1 MKSIVKLPRKLL
13 SILLALT
20 IVMSGVLVSGNV
32 VFAEGE
38 KVDISISVNDTAE
51 EPLEDVKVTIYSDSS
66 MDSSFKLDST
76 KTDENGKVSFSL
88 DEIDVYYY
96 LVEADDMKSVSG
108 SLIKTSPEATI
119 TMNYVVDCHTCNGT
133 GKVECTTCNGTG
145 KQTDVDSCIECAGTG
160 KVDSEVTCETCNGT
174 GTVFDSETSS
184 NIICEN
190 CSGTGKATE
199 KIDCIKCAGTGNIE
213 TEVDCSTCSG
223 TKRIDCSDCE
233 GTGKHEA
240 YDDFEF
246 KFKVNPSLKYRDSVD
261 NPVTVTKSQG
271 KITYSSDNSNITV
284 DTNGKISGNMHATVG
299 DTATITAKIA
309 FDKTN
314 GYAPKTATCTV
325 EVVKQDFAA
334 DINPN
339 NLTYNGTNQ
348 SLVTIENASEYQSI
362 TYSGENVSED
372 GKAKDAGTYSVKVSV
387 IKDGNY
393 KTYSTTVDVTIAKAE
408 LTVNPVVG
416 QTKEYGDVPN
426 IDYEIEGGFN
436 DEVTKHCFTGGFTYE
451 GYGTEEGDTAG
462 DNLIVPTSNFGLDK
476 SVEINK
482 NYTLPSANIN
492 PNHTTIKVNDIQE
505 GVPVSLPEGYYL
517 NEKTNEIWYN
527 NSYFTG
533 ETKAVVINA
542 PEGYQISKTKN
553 YGDFNDSV
561 SFSAERDCQEIKL
574 YLREVIVDTSSNW
587 DVISKLIDWGAYQF
601 DKAFGKTTYTI
612 VKFGIDKTLP
622 TMDKVTFDTKNDNL
636 FASIGRTLSF
646 GTFFNKQIVA
656 EVESSDDR
664 SGVDKVV
671 VKYDAI
677 DDGFIYS
684 SKNNRDF
691 VITSDDT
698 VQGRF
703 FVRVTD
709 NAGNNNS
716 EENSLATATN
726 SNIADSDSPVIMIEN
741 HAPKITNIETIPE
754 DRDSVYTVNGNK
766 VFSGDVS
773 FNFSLSDTE
782 SSLFYTEIS
791 VNGKKLDEYQYF
803 YGDEIE
809 EKQNASYEV
818 NTSDFEALE
827 DNGEYTIEV
836 HYSDA
841 AGNDAKATETI
852 YVDRH
857 APIVKSFEISGIV
870 GTKDDNKIPHNVEAT
885 SYGFYF
891 LSSANVDVIFGDYA
905 EKNEYLSGIK
915 SVMIYLV
922 DKDNGNIYEITSDG
936 EMRQVE
942 AISDVTAIPASKL
955 KNVKDDINDIKKF
968 SFTVD
973 KDFKGQIY
981 AKAYDNVENDLTNN
995 AAPNKADDIIGESLS
1010 FDSNGYQKP
1019 NGSIIESVEKHE
1031 SQDNP
1036 HIVIEPITKV
1046 VGKDNAGRDLYS
1058 SDVDVEVTVADTY
1071 SGIKAVKLS
1080 VSADYDIGKNYSHLL
1095 TIGTDA
1101 NSENAIVYSGDENE
1115 NDWNIDSTDQ
1125 NIATIISNT
1134 IKVSNDSNDIIIT
1147 VELTDRAGNTSVE
1160 SINFSIDRTKPI
1172 ITVKYD
1178 NNSVQ
1183 NGKYYQDSRTAT
1195 ITIKELNFTEEH
1207 VEKSVYR
1214 ISDENVAI
1222 TEILDGKN
1230 QNVEPTFTKSEL
1242 KTVTSEDGV
1251 ITAYYEY
1258 TKKIICSIQGDYLL
1272 TLTATDNA
1280 LNKADYNRKD
1290 EFSVDTQTPY
1300 IEVKFDP
1307 EEDSTATTGYFSN
1320 QRKATITV
1328 TDRYFDTSKTSI
1340 VIKADDNGKTIDVPS
1355 PTKWSDQ
1362 TADYKQSCEVTF
1374 KVDGTYS
1381 FTVDSTDLSGKEAT
1395 QYKVGDFTIDNTDP
1409 TIKVYINKE
1418 EVKNND
1424 KLAFIDEVVPQVV
1437 VEDTNF
1443 SAADTK
1449 VTLVATIP
1457 KEETNLDNQQT
1468 PISKDS
1474 EKKRENGMTYD
1485 YKNFDD
1491 EDGKSRKYDNIYTL
1505 TVETKDKAGRKIEP
1519 VTIQFSVN
1527 RFGSNYIDYE
1537 TVVGKYFSSA
1547 PVIQVTEVTVNPL
1560 NLDDEETFVEVVSN
1574 SGETQHLKSKDVIIQ
1589 TLEAGEKNW
1598 YEYHYAIP
1606 SKCFGVDD
1614 FYNIKFSSV
1623 DTAKR
1628 HSTNVNS
1635 EINDDE
1641 IYFTVDTT
1649 KPYYEVTNYKENDD
1663 SVHEDNFVL
1672 NLKLL
1677 DDTSGIQRYEVK
1689 FDGEVYETV
1698 NKEKGFDNT
1707 VELNIPIKGAEKL
1720 ADASGRLL
1728 EITVYDAAE
1737 NNISGEKFSVR
1748 ISTNFW
1754 VNALA
1759 KLQDFYHNTPAF
1771 WGTVAGVFVVTS
1783 GLIWFVIAKKRKNN
1797 SNTSE

>member
-1 MKSIVKLPRKLL
+1 MKRIVKLPRKLL
-13 SILLALT
+13 SIFLALT
-20 IVMSGVLVSGNV
+20 LVMSSVLISGNV

-38 KVDISISVNDTAE
+38 KVDVSISVNDTAE

-66 MDSSFKLDST
+66 MDSSFKLDSY
-76 KTDENGKVSFSL
+76 KTDEYGKVSFSL
-88 DEIDVYYY
+88 DEIDIYYY

-108 SLIKTSPEATI
+108 SLTKTSPEATI

-133 GKVECTTCNGTG
+133 GKVECTTCHGTG
-145 KQTDVDSCIECAGTG
+145 KQTDAVSCINCAGTG
-160 KVDSEVTCETCNGT
+160 KVDSEVECDICNGT
-174 GTVFDSETSS
+174 GTVYDSETSTD
-184 NIICEN
+184 ITCEN
-190 CSGTGKATE
+190 CSGTGKVLE
-199 KIDCIKCAGTGNIE
+199 KVDCSTCDGKGNIE
-213 TEVDCSTCSG
+213 TEVNCSTCNG
-223 TKRIDCSDCE
+223 TKKIDCSDCE

-246 KFKVNPSLKYRDSVD
+246 KFNINPSLKYLDSVN
-261 NPVTVTKSQG
+261 NPVIVAKSQG
-271 KITYSSDNSNITV
+271 TITYSSDNSNIDV
-284 DTNGKISGNMHATVG
+284 DSNGKISGNRYAKAG

-314 GYAPKTATCTV
+314 GYAPKKANCTV
-325 EVVKQDFAA
+325 TVVKQDFAT
-334 DINPN
+334 DINTN

-362 TYSGENVSED
+362 TYSGENISED
-372 GKAKDAGTYSVKVSV
+372 GKAKDAGTYSVTVTV
-387 IKDGNY
+387 IKDSNY
-393 KTYSTTVDVTIAKAE
+393 IPYSRTVSVTIDKAE
-408 LTVNPVVG
+408 LTINPTPG

-436 DEVTKHCFTGGFTYE
+436 GEVTKNCFTGGFTYE
-451 GYGTEEGDTAG
+451 GYGTEAGDAAG
-462 DNLIVPTSNFGLDK
+462 DNLIVPTSNFGLDD
-476 SVEINK
+476 SVESNK

-527 NSYFTG
+527 NSYFSG
-533 ETKAVVINA
+533 ETTAVVINA

-553 YGDFNDSV
+553 YSDFNDSV
-561 SFSAERDCQEIKL
+561 SFSNEQDCQEVKL
-574 YLREVIVDTSSNW
+574 YLREVIVDTSSDW
-587 DVISKLIDWGAYQF
+587 DLISKLIDWGAYQL
-601 DKAFGKTTYTI
+601 DKTFGKTTYTM

-622 TMDKVTFDTKNDNL
+622 TMDHVTFDTENDNL
-636 FASIGRTLSF
+636 FAAIGRTLTFGSF
-646 GTFFNKQIVA
+646 FKKQIVA
-656 EVESSDDR
+656 KVESSDDR

-671 VKYDAI
+671 IKYDALSSEFTSANNQ
-677 DDGFIYS
+677 DFIIS
-684 SKNNRDF
+684 
-691 VITSDDT
+691 SDDT
-698 VQGRF
+698 VEGQF

-709 NAGNNNS
+709 NAGNINS
-716 EENSLATATN
+716 VANSLATSTN

-741 HAPKITNIETIPE
+741 NAPIITSIETIAE
-754 DRDSVYTVNGNK
+754 GRDSVFTVNGKK
-766 VFSGDVS
+766 VFSDDVS
-773 FNFSLSDTE
+773 FKFSLSDTE

-791 VNGKKLDEYQYF
+791 VNGTKLDKYQYF
-803 YGDEIE
+803 YGD
-809 EKQNASYEV
+809 KTTKTPNASYEV
-818 NTSDFEALE
+818 KTSDFEALE

-841 AGNDAKATETI
+841 AGNDDTTTETI

-857 APIVKSFEISGIV
+857 APIVKSFEINGIV
-870 GTKDDNKIPHNVEAT
+870 GTKDDNEIPHSVEAT

-891 LSSANVDVIFGDYA
+891 QNSANVEVTFGDYA

-915 SVMIYLV
+915 SVKIYLV

-936 EMRQVE
+936 EMKQVE

-955 KNVKDDINDIKKF
+955 KNVEDDTNDIKKF

-973 KDFKGQIY
+973 KNFKGQIY

-995 AAPNKADDIIGESLS
+995 YSPEKADDIIGQTLS

-1058 SDVDVEVTVADTY
+1058 TDVDVEVTVADTY
-1071 SGIKAVKLS
+1071 SGIKSVKLS
-1080 VSADYDIGKNYSHLL
+1080 VSADYDTGKNYSHLL

-1101 NSENAIVYSGDENE
+1101 KAENAIVYSGDENE

-1125 NIATIISNT
+1125 NIANIISNT

-1160 SINFSIDRTKPI
+1160 NINFSIDKTKPI
-1172 ITVKYD
+1172 ITVEYD

-1214 ISDENVAI
+1214 ISDDNVVI

-1242 KTVTSEDGV
+1242 KTITSEDGV
-1251 ITAYYEY
+1251 TTAYYEY

-1272 TLTATDNA
+1272 TLTAMDNA

-1328 TDRYFDTSKTSI
+1328 TDRYFDASKTSI
-1340 VIKADDNGKTIDVPS
+1340 LVKADDNGKMIDAPS

-1449 VTLVATIP
+1449 VTLVAAVP

-1474 EKKRENGMTYD
+1474 EKKCENGMTYD

-1505 TVETKDKAGRKIEP
+1505 TVETKDKAGRKIDP

-1547 PVIQVTEVTVNPL
+1547 PVIQVTEVNVNPL

-1574 SGETQHLKSKDVIIQ
+1574 SGETQHLKTKDVIIQ

-1614 FYNIKFSSV
+1614 FYSIKLSSV

-1689 FDGEVYETV
+1689 FDGEVYKTV

-1720 ADASGRLL
+1720 ADASGRIL

-1771 WGTVAGVFVVTS
+1771 WGTVAGVFVVAS

-1797 SNTSE
+1797 SNTAV